1 MKSSHLLLLLLT
13 SFIQS
18 LECYAPMLKPN
29 ITQKIVNHI
38 AQQKKSFI
46 YRHMSNISHIKDFYD
61 KKMSLDL
68 YDIFLKNNCIENDKN
83 AEKMIGKLYKN
94 YHHSTRMS
102 AISQATAPT
111 TDASTTPITADIVT
125 EFVSRIENNKDYN
138 LRELKTML
146 SHVYKAKTAKPKIPK
161 VVKTPDAPKV
171 VATAAS
177 SDDDEDKPRKRG
189 RPAKVSTRP
198 SREPTAYNKYIKQ
211 RIEALKIEKPDV
223 SAKDLLMVAASD
235 WNSLTKEE
243 KETYK

>member
-1 MKSSHLLLLLLT
+1 
-13 SFIQS
+13 
-18 LECYAPMLKPN
+18 
-29 ITQKIVNHI
+29 
-38 AQQKKSFI
+38 
-46 YRHMSNISHIKDFYD
+46 MSNISHIKDFYD

-102 AISQATAPT
+102 ALSQATTPIA
-111 TDASTTPITADIVT
+111 DASAADASALTTPITADIVD
-125 EFVSRIENNKDYN
+125 EFVRRIDNNKDYN

-146 SHVYKAKTAKPKIPK
+146 SNVYKTKTAKPKTPK
-161 VVKTPDAPKV
+161 ATKTLVAPKV
-171 VATAAS
+171 VAAATS

-235 WNSLTKEE
+235 WNRLTKEE